1 MSSFVRLI
9 ATTPDLQS
17 YSVRKLY
24 AYLKEDLSQEGL
36 SLAGSWVIGEFGD
49 ALLRAG
55 HYDEDDT
62 QLHVSESDIVDL
74 FINMLDSSYANQIIT
89 EYIVTAAMKLTTR
102 LTNPSQIERLRRL
115 LQSRQADLDVET
127 QQRAVEYVNL
137 FGYDQIRRGVLEKMP
152 APEIRE
158 EQRVLGE
165 ATKKRQPKSAIKK
178 PSELSEQDMLL
189 ELMGGSEVPAADLSS
204 TMNGTQNNT
213 DLLADI
219 LGDGSSANAAA
230 ATSSTINPSSTSN
243 SKDILDLFNDSSSS
257 NKPTQTSS
265 STNMAGAGLLG
276 NLAAGS
282 SSLPDTRST
291 AHEAYKKNDFQLQFQ
306 IQRTPNA
313 ILVLS
318 TVRNTSIS
326 GRITN
331 ISLQTAV
338 PKSQK
343 LQLQPMSSSD
353 LGGGEEAN
361 QQMRITAVTGVGC
374 LRF

>member
-1 MSSFVRLI
+1 M
-9 ATTPDLQS
+9 
-17 YSVRKLY
+17 RKLY
-24 AYLKEDLSQEGL
+24 AYLREDLSQEGL

-55 HYDEDDT
+55 QYDEDDA
-62 QLHVSESDIVDL
+62 QIHVSESDIVDL
-74 FINMLDSSYANQIIT
+74 FINMLDSSYANQNVT

-102 LTNPSQIERLRRL
+102 LSEPSQVERLRRL
-115 LQSRQADLDVET
+115 LQSRQTDLDVET

-165 ATKKRQPKSAIKK
+165 ATKKRQPKSVNKK
-178 PSELSEQDMLL
+178 PSEVSEQDMLL
-189 ELMGGSEVPAADLSS
+189 DLMGGSEAPVVGPSS
-204 TMNGTQNNT
+204 TINGTQNNT

-219 LGDGSSANAAA
+219 LGDSSSATPAAISSA
-230 ATSSTINPSSTSN
+230 TKTSSGSN
-243 SKDILDLFNDSSSS
+243 SKDILDLFNDNSNS
-257 NKPTQTSS
+257 NKSVQSS
-265 STNMAGAGLLG
+265 QNANTAGADLLG
-276 NLAAGS
+276 NVVSLAGPS
-282 SSLPDTRST
+282 SQPDSISVL
-291 AHEAYKKNDFQLQFQ
+291 HEAYNKNGFQLHFQ

-313 ILVLS
+313 ILVLN
-318 TVRNTSIS
+318 TVRNTGIS
-326 GRITN
+326 SRITN

-353 LGGGEEAN
+353 LNNGEEAN

-374 LRF
+374 RLCR

>member
-137 FGYDQIRRGVLEKMP
+137 FGYDKIRRGVLEKMP

>member
-115 LQSRQADLDVET
+115 LQSRQTDLDVET

-189 ELMGGSEVPAADLSS
+189 DLMGGSEVPAADLSS

-219 LGDGSSANAAA
+219 LGDGSSADAA
-230 ATSSTINPSSTSN
+230 ATNSSTINASSTSN

-265 STNMAGAGLLG
+265 STNMAGADLLG

>member
-115 LQSRQADLDVET
+115 LQSRQTDLDVET

-189 ELMGGSEVPAADLSS
+189 DLMGGSEVPAADLSS

-243 SKDILDLFNDSSSS
+243 SKDILNLFNDNSSS

-265 STNMAGAGLLG
+265 STNMAGADLLG